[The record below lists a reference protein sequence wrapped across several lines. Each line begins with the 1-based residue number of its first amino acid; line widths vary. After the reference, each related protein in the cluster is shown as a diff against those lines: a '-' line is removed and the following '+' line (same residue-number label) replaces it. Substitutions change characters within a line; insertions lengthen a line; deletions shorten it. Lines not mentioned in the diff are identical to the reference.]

1 MVRSK
6 PKEEAVSA
14 QVRQEESPLI
24 PLWDVEGVQQYLKV
38 GRDKVYWLVD
48 NAGLPFILFGKQEY
62 RFYPFAVR
70 DWARKQ
76 LQTK

>member
-6 PKEEAVSA
+6 SKEEVAST
-14 QVRQEESPLI
+14 QFQEDPLI
-24 PLWDVEGVQQYLKV
+24 PLWDVEGVQRYLSI
-38 GRDKVYWLVD
+38 GRDRVYELV
-48 NAGLPFILFGKQEY
+48 NEEELPFLLFGKQEY

-70 DWARKQ
+70 DWVKKR